1 MVMEGRKFPAFH
13 HLRQYVV
20 LTVHSLCVLE
30 NLGVPCVGS
39 IRKQQVKSRMAAPEP
54 QKELPREASL
64 RLTGNCNDIYKG
76 WVVPAKIIHWYIIS
90 VKSCSKIFTSN
101 IDFFFFFCQFK
112 RGIIYFVLIKGL
124 LASTNWG
131 HGSVAGGRTSPCK
144 CQIQRGLSIQ
154 TSKRQILR

>member
-1 MVMEGRKFPAFH
+1 MVTEGRKFPAFH

-20 LTVHSLCVLE
+20 LTVHKRAGNTGLFHSLCVLE

-76 WVVPAKIIHWYIIS
+76 WVVPAKIIH
-90 VKSCSKIFTSN
+90 
-101 IDFFFFFCQFK
+101 
-112 RGIIYFVLIKGL
+112 
-124 LASTNWG
+124 
-131 HGSVAGGRTSPCK
+131 
-144 CQIQRGLSIQ
+144 
-154 TSKRQILR
+154 